1 MEHLGHSQRE
11 EEPHPREGRTLVTR
25 RLSPDRNLAGNVR
38 VQHHKEH
45 AGDLHQAG
53 SAAPIDR
60 GQRRAQWMAR
70 AQAGDAEAYR
80 ALLDDVGP
88 AVLSFLS
95 RRIDDRDD
103 LADAYQETF
112 LALHR
117 ARHTY
122 QPARPIEPWLFAIA
136 RNVAADFGRRRRRR
150 AGHEIVTDHT
160 PEPAVEPERDV
171 GARLDAALRALPIRQ
186 REALQLLK
194 FQGLTVAEAAA
205 RVGTTPGALKV
216 RAHRAYVAL
225 KSAFRK

>member
-1 MEHLGHSQRE
+1 
-11 EEPHPREGRTLVTR
+11 VTR
-25 RLSPDRNLAGNVR
+25 RLPPARALAVR
-38 VQHHKEH
+38 ARAEH
-45 AGDLHQAG
+45 PYAHANG
-53 SAAPIDR
+53 SLGAAVGVRTDR
-60 GQRRAQWMAR
+60 GHRRAHWMAR
-70 AQAGDAEAYR
+70 AQAGDSDAYR

-103 LADAYQETF
+103 LADAYQDTF

-122 QPARPIEPWLFAIA
+122 QPSRPIEPWLFAIA

-150 AGHEIVTDHT
+150 SGHEIVTADT

-171 GARLDAALRALPIRQ
+171 GARLDAVLRALPIRQ

-205 RVGTTPGALKV
+205 RAGTTPGALKV

-225 KSAFRK
+225 KAAFRK

>member
-1 MEHLGHSQRE
+1 LAARARVEHQQEHGGGSSNAA
-11 EEPHPREGRTLVTR
+11 VA
-25 RLSPDRNLAGNVR
+25 AGT
-38 VQHHKEH
+38 
-45 AGDLHQAG
+45 
-53 SAAPIDR
+53 DR

-70 AQAGDAEAYR
+70 AQAGDADAYR

-103 LADAYQETF
+103 LADAYQDTF

-122 QPARPIEPWLFAIA
+122 QPTRPIEPWLFAIA

-150 AGHEIVTDHT
+150 SGHEIVTDNA

-171 GARLDAALRALPIRQ
+171 GARLDAVLRALPNRQ

-194 FQGLTVAEAAA
+194 FQGLTIAEAAERA
-205 RVGTTPGALKV
+205 GTTPGALKV

-225 KSAFRK
+225 KAAFRK

>member
-1 MEHLGHSQRE
+1 M
-11 EEPHPREGRTLVTR
+11 TR
-25 RLSPDRNLAGNVR
+25 RLSPNRNLAADVR

-45 AGDLHQAG
+45 AGDPHQAG
-53 SAAPIDR
+53 SAAPTDR

-70 AQAGDAEAYR
+70 AQTGDAEAYR

-150 AGHEIVTDHT
+150 AGHEIVTDNA
-160 PEPAVEPERDV
+160 PEPTVEPERDV
-171 GARLDAALRALPIRQ
+171 GARLEAALRALPTRQ

-205 RVGTTPGALKV
+205 RAGTTPGALKV

>member
-1 MEHLGHSQRE
+1 
-11 EEPHPREGRTLVTR
+11 
-25 RLSPDRNLAGNVR
+25 
-38 VQHHKEH
+38 
-45 AGDLHQAG
+45 
-53 SAAPIDR
+53 
-60 GQRRAQWMAR
+60 MAR
-70 AQAGDAEAYR
+70 AQAGDADAYR

-103 LADAYQETF
+103 LADAYQDTF

-122 QPARPIEPWLFAIA
+122 QPTRPIEPWLFAIA

-150 AGHEIVTDHT
+150 AVHEIVSDHT
-160 PEPAVEPERDV
+160 PEPTVEPERDV
-171 GARLDAALRALPIRQ
+171 GARLDAALRALPNRQ